1 MDLKKFESI
10 LNERISTAKKAFE
23 EQEIKR
29 KSTIIYLYEQTM
41 QILDS
46 EIRES
51 VDLFNVILNEKCN
64 DLNLLVYYGSSYER
78 KFISEKERQ
87 ITIIFDSPGNSES
100 GLTKDLKS
108 CDYITFKIA
117 QEYKNEDSSFSYYF
131 IAEYQ
136 FKSAHSTYEENRFE
150 TIIDDVDQN
159 KILNNLKEFFDEFIK
174 NYLSKSQNLGY
185 RTKK

>member
-1 MDLKKFESI
+1 MDFKKFESI

-41 QILDS
+41 KILDS

-64 DLNLLVYYGSSYER
+64 DLNLLVYYGSSCES

-87 ITIIFDSPGNSES
+87 ITIIFDSLVNSETR
-100 GLTKDLKS
+100 LTKDLKS
-108 CDYITFKIA
+108 CDFITFKIA
-117 QEYKNEDSSFSYYF
+117 QEYKKEDSSFSYYF

-136 FKSAHSTYEENRFE
+136 FSSGHSSYEKNEFK
-150 TIIDDVDQN
+150 TIFDDVDQN